1 MRSNSN
7 AWHSSW
13 VSRMGDNRAYSDRDR
28 SDALETALPARYRSP
43 GRSDLPHLQLELMRG
58 SFARID
64 TCAKPGEEEN
74 NKVRR
79 RELLSFFHGSA
90 SLSGTGGKARLRAIA
105 RSRPPP
111 RNRGRSG
118 FDSVSSRLTPC
129 CFAPLPLRDGG
140 DFAGTRSMRRGAAD
154 GISCGRIDGQI
165 VVGPLRAERIIARR
179 VGLRGR
185 LPPAML
191 AHDHTP
197 INIGVQQRPC
207 SHRASWCLDAYP
219 VSGRDAAP
227 GRGRRM

>member
-43 GRSDLPHLQLELMRG
+43 GRSDLPPTYSSSSCGAVSRESTPG
-58 SFARID
+58 
-64 TCAKPGEEEN
+64 AKPGEEEN

-140 DFAGTRSMRRGAAD
+140 DFAATRSMRRGAAD

-165 VVGPLRAERIIARR
+165 VPLRAERIIARR

>member
-1 MRSNSN
+1 MPWRRPCLL
-7 AWHSSW
+7 ATGVLAAPICPTYSSSSCGA
-13 VSRMGDNRAYSDRDR
+13 VSRES
-28 SDALETALPARYRSP
+28 TP
-43 GRSDLPHLQLELMRG
+43 G
-58 SFARID
+58 
-64 TCAKPGEEEN
+64 AKPGEEEN

-140 DFAGTRSMRRGAAD
+140 DFAATRSMRRGAAD

-165 VVGPLRAERIIARR
+165 VPLRAERIIARR